1 MYTFDRLGGFGLN
14 RIKEMRTARGWTQ
27 QDLADKLNTKY
38 QTIGHYETGR
48 REPDIDTIF
57 RLCDIFG
64 CSADYL
70 LGRSDLP
77 DPQLT
82 ADEADLVQ
90 RYRALSETGREFIR
104 HSVALASL
112 GHSEAGGAFSDL
124 DAAEVNGGKS

>member
-1 MYTFDRLGGFGLN
+1 MT
-14 RIKEMRTARGWTQ
+14 RIRELRKARGWKQ
-27 QDLADKLNTKY
+27 EDLARELRSGRATVAN
-38 QTIGHYETGR
+38 YETGYR
-48 REPDIDTIF
+48 SPDIETIL
-57 RLCDIFG
+57 RLCEIFG
-64 CSADYL
+64 VSADYL

-112 GHSEAGGAFSDL
+112 GHSEASGAFSDL
-124 DAAEVNGGKS
+124 DAAEVNGGKP